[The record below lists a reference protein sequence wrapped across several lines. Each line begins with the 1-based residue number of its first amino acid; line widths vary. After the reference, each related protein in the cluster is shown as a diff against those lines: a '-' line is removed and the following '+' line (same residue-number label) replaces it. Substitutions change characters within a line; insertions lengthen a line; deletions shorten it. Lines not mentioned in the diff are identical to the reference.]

1 MERKMWKSQHNL
13 QMYDQNNKTSLKMFT
28 LVWLMES
35 GKAIS
40 TITKIVDMRMIQ
52 HLQST
57 YGK

>member
-1 MERKMWKSQHNL
+1 MERKMRKSQHNL

-40 TITKIVDMRMIQ
+40 TITKIVGMRMIQ

>member
-35 GKAIS
+35 GEAIS